1 MNVIISYDIRD
12 EKRIQKVAKYLEGV
26 SIRLQY
32 SVFML
37 INPKKDEL
45 KKIVSEVIKLIE
57 KEDSIKVYKFN
68 IKYAIAN
75 YDIKHFII

>member
-12 EKRIQKVAKYLEGV
+12 EKRIRKVAKYLEGV

-37 INPKKDEL
+37 VNPKKEEL
-45 KKIVSEVIKLIE
+45 QKIILEVIKLIE
-57 KEDSIKVYKFN
+57 KEDSVKVYKFDIN
-68 IKYAIAN
+68 KAIAN
-75 YDIKHFII
+75 YEIKDFII